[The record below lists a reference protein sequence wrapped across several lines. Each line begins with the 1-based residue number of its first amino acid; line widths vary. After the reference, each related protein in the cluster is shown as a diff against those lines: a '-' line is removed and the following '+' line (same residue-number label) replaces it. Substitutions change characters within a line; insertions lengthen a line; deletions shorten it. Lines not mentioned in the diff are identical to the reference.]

1 MGSKFLFGN
10 ILAFGICFGIVMSTN
25 CPAPLTNTRSS
36 ESNSNSQ
43 AHRECNI
50 GPICDCYATTTPS
63 NMPTTTTASTTTS
76 TATNLATG
84 ASGVGLDTSSAAS
97 LAPANV
103 TIINYIYSNNS
114 VTQSANS
121 FATSNS
127 TSGSCP
133 CVLVNELRRIKFLRL
148 NIDQQNRFEVCIRE
162 IEIELLDVT
171 LTLSVK
177 VIRCAY
183 HLKLFFANN
192 ADIEPLIECEQ
203 ITGWGRIFEFI
214 LAGFSFNADN
224 MKLVIVPVDNIG
236 NSPLTAAMENAT
248 ANDKCG
254 NGTTAIVLTWTKWF
268 KRICFKNDDDWPIER
283 KHAYIAM
290 VLRQYCAN
298 NASPTLWQAI
308 LNAYIT
314 GFGTVQQYLSNCDMY
329 TTLSSIGNSM
339 LSGDAD
345 SNSLL
350 QSLNNS
356 INSNATA
363 QNYNSSTIAEAN
375 NYVSNCY
382 SFFKTETDSFRRLKF
397 LSAQFSYLSSLA
409 HLLCYQTTIF
419 GNGFQ
424 CQFWQVI
431 ASSHFCTNNNVTVYN
446 QTVPQD
452 YAHCCK
458 PDKNNKTE
466 LVQAIDLDLK
476 PLLTSMQIMS
486 LNSYRNSIVNCIY
499 KLFFNDYVSAYQC
512 CIPYIKNCFL
522 NNPQPRGLL
531 MKTILWPVFSAS
543 QPGNFSGACGCS

>member
-25 CPAPLTNTRSS
+25 CPAPLTNTRNS

-63 NMPTTTTASTTTS
+63 NIPTTTTASTTTS
-76 TATNLATG
+76 TAASLATG
-84 ASGVGLDTSSAAS
+84 ASGVSLDTSSAAS

-114 VTQSANS
+114 VTQSGNS
-121 FATSNS
+121 YSTSNS

-148 NIDQQNRFEVCIRE
+148 NFDQQNRFEVCIRE

-183 HLKLFFANN
+183 HLKLFFTNN

-236 NSPLTAAMENAT
+236 NSALTAAIENAT

-268 KRICFKNDDDWPIER
+268 KRICFKNDDDWPIVR

-290 VLRQYCAN
+290 LLRQYCAN
-298 NASPTLWQAI
+298 NAPPAVWQAI
-308 LNAYIT
+308 LNAYMP
-314 GFGTVQQYLSNCDMY
+314 GFGTVQQYLTYCDM
-329 TTLSSIGNSM
+329 
-339 LSGDAD
+339 
-345 SNSLL
+345 
-350 QSLNNS
+350 
-356 INSNATA
+356 
-363 QNYNSSTIAEAN
+363 
-375 NYVSNCY
+375 
-382 SFFKTETDSFRRLKF
+382 
-397 LSAQFSYLSSLA
+397 
-409 HLLCYQTTIF
+409 
-419 GNGFQ
+419 
-424 CQFWQVI
+424 VI
-431 ASSHFCTNNNVTVYN
+431 
-446 QTVPQD
+446 
-452 YAHCCK
+452 
-458 PDKNNKTE
+458 
-466 LVQAIDLDLK
+466 LI
-476 PLLTSMQIMS
+476 
-486 LNSYRNSIVNCIY
+486 
-499 KLFFNDYVSAYQC
+499 
-512 CIPYIKNCFL
+512 
-522 NNPQPRGLL
+522 
-531 MKTILWPVFSAS
+531 
-543 QPGNFSGACGCS
+543 